1 MRPLCSAFQSLTG
14 GLSMLLSHWPSLTTW
29 SQSGLPC
36 STIRLALRVFTW
48 NNSTAAVG
56 KEQGPGKRR
65 RDGEPKMDMAN
76 LFKHFFREFSTF
88 LIFCSSFFELC
99 CLVCITSGVESF
111 CLKFERFF
119 ILSLTVQKWLSG
131 CFFFHSSFSDF
142 SLWFASWF
150 QLRQINVS

>member
-1 MRPLCSAFQSLTG
+1 
-14 GLSMLLSHWPSLTTW
+14 
-29 SQSGLPC
+29 
-36 STIRLALRVFTW
+36 
-48 NNSTAAVG
+48 
-56 KEQGPGKRR
+56 
-65 RDGEPKMDMAN
+65 MDMAN

-88 LIFCSSFFELC
+88 LVFCSSFFELC

-131 CFFFHSSFSDF
+131 WFCFFRSSFSDF

-150 QLRQINVS
+150 QLQVRQIKVS